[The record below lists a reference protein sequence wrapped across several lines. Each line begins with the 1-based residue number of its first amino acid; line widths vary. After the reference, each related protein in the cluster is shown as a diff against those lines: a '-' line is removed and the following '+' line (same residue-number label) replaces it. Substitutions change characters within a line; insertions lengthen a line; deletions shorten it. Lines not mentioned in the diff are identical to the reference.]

1 MLVVIMFVIGESEGV
16 PEGIVN
22 DVCGLCAVPLGK
34 AEGES
39 EELRVGPID
48 GCAAGFVDGRSNSL
62 SSLSSS
68 RSGFFQAK
76 LHIGNFPNSYLLPI
90 YMYL

>member
-22 DVCGLCAVPLGK
+22 DVCGLGAVPLGK

-39 EELRVGPID
+39 EELSVGPID
-48 GCAAGFVDGRSNSL
+48 GCAAGSVDVNIDGVLPVEVGVEGGPADGFVFLHAATASL
-62 SSLSSS
+62 SVD
-68 RSGFFQAK
+68 
-76 LHIGNFPNSYLLPI
+76 
-90 YMYL
+90 